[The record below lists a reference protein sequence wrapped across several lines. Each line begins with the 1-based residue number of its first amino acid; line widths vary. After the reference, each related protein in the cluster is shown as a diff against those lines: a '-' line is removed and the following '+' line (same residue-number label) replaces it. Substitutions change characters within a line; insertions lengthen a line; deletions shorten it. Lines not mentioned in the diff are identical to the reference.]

1 MKRFG
6 GAVFSIPDDKA
17 PGPDEYSAQFFKR
30 AWNTVGPL
38 LIEAVREFFDM
49 GKLLK
54 QWNTT
59 TLTMIPKS
67 DQAQSVG
74 DFGPIACCNVI
85 YKVISKVLSNR
96 LSPVSDSIVDKSQS
110 ASAYLR

>member
-1 MKRFG
+1 MRRFG

-38 LIEAVREFFDM
+38 LIEAVREFFDT

-54 QWNTT
+54 
-59 TLTMIPKS
+59 
-67 DQAQSVG
+67 
-74 DFGPIACCNVI
+74 
-85 YKVISKVLSNR
+85 
-96 LSPVSDSIVDKSQS
+96 
-110 ASAYLR
+110 

>member
-1 MKRFG
+1 
-6 GAVFSIPDDKA
+6 
-17 PGPDEYSAQFFKR
+17 
-30 AWNTVGPL
+30 
-38 LIEAVREFFDM
+38 
-49 GKLLK
+49 
-54 QWNTT
+54 
-59 TLTMIPKS
+59 MIPKS

-110 ASAYLR
+110 AFIEGRLISDNIHLAEQFLRPI